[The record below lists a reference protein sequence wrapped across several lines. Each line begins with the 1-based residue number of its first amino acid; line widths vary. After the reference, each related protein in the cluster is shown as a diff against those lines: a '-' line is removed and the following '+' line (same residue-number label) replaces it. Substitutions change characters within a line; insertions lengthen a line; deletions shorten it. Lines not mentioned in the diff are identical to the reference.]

1 MADGNGS
8 NADKADNASLDRGS
22 DGPSGSGGSDIISGG
37 SDDET
42 IGDPNRGQPPGSGPG
57 DISFNDVLTRG
68 DWGPDIDG
76 MNNAGRAAGT
86 IMSASVGP
94 AASLKAGATVLDD
107 LKLGVGLGLA
117 RSVLDVGLLAANV
130 AYSEKALKTAVEGF
144 FGIAGGIMGGAIGG
158 VLGTAA
164 GVGGASIVTGAI
176 GGALGYN
183 IGLEAGN
190 MGWPSCHRLLWPS
203 HRP

>member
-8 NADKADNASLDRGS
+8 NADKADNASLDAMDRS
-22 DGPSGSGGSDIISGG
+22 NSSGGSDVISGG
-37 SDDET
+37 SGDET
-42 IGDPNRGQPPGSGPG
+42 IGDPNRGQPGPGPG

-76 MNNAGRAAGT
+76 MNNAGRTAGT

-117 RSVLDVGLLAANV
+117 RSVLDVGLLAVNV

-144 FGIAGGIMGGAIGG
+144 L
-158 VLGTAA
+158 VLLAA
-164 GVGGASIVTGAI
+164 SWVGQ
-176 GGALGYN
+176 
-183 IGLEAGN
+183 
-190 MGWPSCHRLLWPS
+190 
-203 HRP
+203 